1 VRPRRRPSLAAIARL
16 VAAPLVA
23 ILIFGAGVLVGG
35 HPDATGI
42 TELPDGP
49 RSFLLGGSGES
60 LPSQVLEALENGYYE
75 DFDEA
80 KLQRS
85 SVDAIIQ
92 ALGDPYTDYL
102 SPDEL
107 RALRVH
113 TEGAYFGV
121 GLEVAQRGGA
131 VVVTRVFADSPAE
144 RAEIKVGDRVVAVD
158 GQRVAGRNLDRVVA
172 GIRGPE
178 GSSVTLRVT
187 TPGAAPRTVE
197 LERARIAVS
206 PVRGRIEKA
215 GGTAVGYL
223 KLLRFT
229 EGAGEATRAEV
240 KRLKERGARAW
251 VLDLRG
257 DPGGLVA
264 EAVAVAGVFL
274 PEDSLVVTTEG
285 RRSKKRELRTD
296 DPPETPDL
304 PMAVLVD
311 ESSASSSEILAG
323 ALRDDD
329 RATLVGTR
337 TFGKALVQTTRTLRD
352 GGALKL
358 TTARYV
364 TPDGHDVTGTGL
376 HPSVRVADDPAT
388 AADEA
393 LQRAL
398 AVAAAG

>member
-1 VRPRRRPSLAAIARL
+1 

-23 ILIFGAGVLVGG
+23 ILVFGAGVLVGG

-60 LPSQVLEALENGYYE
+60 LPSQVLDTLENGYYE

-80 KLQRS
+80 KLQQS

-102 SPDEL
+102 SPEEL
-107 RALRVH
+107 RALQVH

-131 VVVTRVFADSPAE
+131 VVVTRVFVDSPAA
-144 RAEIKVGDRVVAVD
+144 RAEIEVGDRVLAVD
-158 GQRVAGRNLDRVVA
+158 GHRVAGRNLDTVVG

-178 GSSVTLRVT
+178 GSSVTLRVA

-197 LERARIAVS
+197 LQRARIAVS
-206 PVRGRIEKA
+206 PVRSRLVRV
-215 GGTAVGYL
+215 GGTPVGYL

-229 EGAGEATRAEV
+229 EGAGDAMRARVE
-240 KRLKERGARAW
+240 RLKERGVRAW

-264 EAVAVAGVFL
+264 EAVSVAGVFL
-274 PEDSLVVTTEG
+274 PDDTLVVTTEG
-285 RRSKKRELRTD
+285 RRSKKRELRTE
-296 DPPETPDL
+296 DPPATDL

-311 ESSASSSEILAG
+311 ENSASSSEILAG

-376 HPSVRVADDPAT
+376 HPSVRVVDDPAT
-388 AADEA
+388 PVDEA
-393 LQRAL
+393 LERAL